1 MNINE
6 IIIALSFVKG
16 IGKVKTKKI
25 LTSLQNFNLTNEE
38 FIDHIKNE
46 NMIKEN
52 EIVFFKQ
59 YLSKADKILE
69 ITNNSKIK
77 VVNYLEEQFPKQ
89 LKTIPNSPIQLFI
102 KGNIDSLNNFE
113 KSIAVIGTRNP
124 TEISKKIVFEI
135 AEKFSNKDYVIVSG
149 LAKGCDTAAHEGC
162 IKNNGST
169 VAVLAH
175 GLHDIFP
182 KSNLGLSEKIII
194 SGGCLVSEYFH
205 GKEPEDYFFIER
217 DRIQSGLSSSIVLVE
232 SEIDGGSMHTINFA
246 KAQNRNIYAMRPVS
260 NSNSFLGNKKVIDDK
275 IAIEFQNTQHLT
287 KIFD

>member
-25 LTSLQNFNLTNEE
+25 LSSLQNFNLTNEE

-89 LKTIPNSPIQLFI
+89 LKTIPNPPIQLFI
-102 KGNIDSLNNFE
+102 KGNVDSLNNFE

-124 TEISKKIVFEI
+124 TEISKKIAFEI

>member
-77 VVNYLEEQFPKQ
+77 VINYFEEQFPKQ

-102 KGNIDSLNNFE
+102 KGNVDSLNNFE

-124 TEISKKIVFEI
+124 TEISKKIAFEI

-246 KAQNRNIYAMRPVS
+246 KAQNRNIYAMRPVG

>member
-124 TEISKKIVFEI
+124 TEISKKIAFEI

-149 LAKGCDTAAHEGC
+149 LAKGCDTAAHKGC
-162 IKNNGST
+162 LKNNGST

-182 KSNLGLSEKIII
+182 KSNLELSEKIIV
-194 SGGCLVSEYFH
+194 SGGCLVSEYYH
-205 GKEPEDYFFIER
+205 GKDPEDYFFIER

-246 KAQNRNIYAMRPVS
+246 KAQNRNIYAMRPVG

>member
-77 VVNYLEEQFPKQ
+77 VINYFEEQFPKQ

-124 TEISKKIVFEI
+124 TEISKKIAFEI

-246 KAQNRNIYAMRPVS
+246 KAQNRNIYAMRPVG

>member
-77 VVNYLEEQFPKQ
+77 VINYFEEQFPKQ

-246 KAQNRNIYAMRPVS
+246 KAQNRNIYAMRPVG

>member
-77 VVNYLEEQFPKQ
+77 VINYFEEQFPKQ

-149 LAKGCDTAAHEGC
+149 LAKGCDTAAHKGC
-162 IKNNGST
+162 LKNNGST

-182 KSNLGLSEKIII
+182 KSNLELSEKIIV
-194 SGGCLVSEYFH
+194 SGGCLVSEYYH
-205 GKEPEDYFFIER
+205 GKDPEDYFFIER

-246 KAQNRNIYAMRPVS
+246 KAQNRNTYAMRPVS

>member
-6 IIIALSFVKG
+6 VIIALSFVKG

-46 NMIKEN
+46 NMINEN

-59 YLSKADKILE
+59 YLSKANKILE

-77 VVNYLEEQFPKQ
+77 VVNYFEEQFPKQ
-89 LKTIPNSPIQLFI
+89 LKTIPNPPIQLFI

-124 TEISKKIVFEI
+124 IDFSKKIAFEI
-135 AEKFSNKDYVIVSG
+135 AEKFSKKDYVIVSG

-162 IKNNGST
+162 LKNNGST

-182 KSNLGLSEKIII
+182 KSNVGLSERIIK
-194 SGGCLVSEYFH
+194 SGGCLVSEYYH
-205 GKEPEDYFFIER
+205 GKDPEDHFFIER
-217 DRIQSGLSSSIVLVE
+217 DRLQSGLSTSVILVE
-232 SEIDGGSMHTINFA
+232 SEIDGGSMHTIKFA
-246 KAQNRNIYAMRPVS
+246 KLQGKKVYAMKPVN
-260 NSNSFLGNKKVIDDK
+260 NSSSFLGNKKVIDDK
-275 IAIEFQNTQHLT
+275 TAIEFQNTQRLI

>member
-77 VVNYLEEQFPKQ
+77 VINYFEEQFPKQ

-124 TEISKKIVFEI
+124 TEISKKIAFEI

-205 GKEPEDYFFIER
+205 GREPEDYFFIER

-246 KAQNRNIYAMRPVS
+246 KAQNRNIYAMRPVG

>member
-1 MNINE
+1 
-6 IIIALSFVKG
+6 
-16 IGKVKTKKI
+16 
-25 LTSLQNFNLTNEE
+25 
-38 FIDHIKNE
+38 
-46 NMIKEN
+46 MIKEN

-77 VVNYLEEQFPKQ
+77 VINYFEEQFPKQ

-149 LAKGCDTAAHEGC
+149 LAKGCDTAAHKGC
-162 IKNNGST
+162 LKNNGST

-182 KSNLGLSEKIII
+182 KSNLELSEKIIV
-194 SGGCLVSEYFH
+194 SGGCLVSEYYH
-205 GKEPEDYFFIER
+205 GKDPEDYFFIER

-246 KAQNRNIYAMRPVS
+246 KAQNRNIYAMRPVG

>member
-38 FIDHIKNE
+38 SIDHIKNE

-149 LAKGCDTAAHEGC
+149 LAKGCDTAAHKGC
-162 IKNNGST
+162 LKNNGST

-182 KSNLGLSEKIII
+182 KSNLELSEKIIV
-194 SGGCLVSEYFH
+194 SGGCLVSEYYH
-205 GKEPEDYFFIER
+205 GKDPEDYFFIER

-275 IAIEFQNTQHLT
+275 TAIEFQNTQHLI
-287 KIFD
+287 KILS